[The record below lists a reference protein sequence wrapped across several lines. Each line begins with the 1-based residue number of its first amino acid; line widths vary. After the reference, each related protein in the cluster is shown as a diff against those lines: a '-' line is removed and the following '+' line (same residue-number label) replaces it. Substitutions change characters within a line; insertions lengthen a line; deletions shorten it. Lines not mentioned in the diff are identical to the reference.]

1 MTRHLLPIG
10 LLLFLVGLGSVA
22 PRAQAMPAGAQ
33 SKVLVLE
40 IDGTIG
46 PVTGDYVRSGLRRA
60 QEVGAGL
67 VVLRLDTPGGLDA
80 AMRDIVKQV
89 LAAPLPVACFVSPS
103 GARAASAGTYILY
116 ACHIAAMAPA
126 TNLGSATPVQIGG
139 FPGLPDQEAPQRP
152 ATQPDQDEGGDAAE
166 PAPRHAGAE
175 PAPTSKMERKI
186 INDAAAFIRGL
197 AKLRGR
203 NVEWAERAV
212 RQAENLTAD
221 EALERGVIDLV
232 AVDLADLLKQ
242 INGREV
248 RLAGGNLVLDTTD
261 VATQVF
267 EPDWRTRV
275 LSAITDPNI
284 AYVLLLIGIYGL
296 IYELANPGAMVPGV
310 VGAIALITALFA
322 FQALPVNYA
331 GLVMLALGVAFM
343 VLEAIV
349 PSFGALGIGGAIA
362 FVFGS
367 VILYRDESGQIGV
380 AIPLIATFAVLS
392 VALFFGVVG
401 YALKTRRRPVV
412 SGREEM
418 LHAQGV
424 AEEDFERTGR
434 VHVHSESWAATSRA
448 PLRKGQRV
456 KVVGIDGLE
465 LTVEPLDEPG
475 EDE

>member
-1 MTRHLLPIG
+1 MTRHLSSIG
-10 LLLFLVGLGSVA
+10 LLLLLAGLVSVA
-22 PRAQAMPAGAQ
+22 ARAPATAADPVPR
-33 SKVLVLE
+33 VLVLE

-46 PVTGDYVRSGLRRA
+46 PVTGDYFRSGLRRA
-60 QEVGAGL
+60 QELGASL

-116 ACHIAAMAPA
+116 ACHVAAMAPA

-139 FPGLPDQEAPQRP
+139 FPGLPDQEPPSAP
-152 ATQPDQDEGGDAAE
+152 ATQPDQVEPGDAVE
-166 PAPRHAGAE
+166 PAARDGAE
-175 PAPTSKMERKI
+175 PTPVGKMERKI

-203 NVEWAERAV
+203 NVEWAESAV

-232 AVDLADLLKQ
+232 AADLADLLRQ
-242 INGREV
+242 VDGREV
-248 RLAGGNLVLDTTD
+248 EVAGASLVLDTAD
-261 VATQVF
+261 AATQMF

-284 AYVLLLIGIYGL
+284 AYVLLLIGVYGL

-380 AIPLIATFAVLS
+380 AIPLIATFALLS
-392 VALFFGVVG
+392 MALFIGVVG
-401 YALKTRRRPVV
+401 YAVKTRRRPVV
-412 SGREEM
+412 SGREQM
-418 LHAQGV
+418 LHALGV
-424 AEEDFERTGR
+424 AEEDFARTGR
-434 VHVHSESWAATSRA
+434 VHVHSESWAAMTRT
-448 PLRKGQRV
+448 PLHKGQRV
-456 KVVGIDGLE
+456 RVVGIDGLE

>member
-1 MTRHLLPIG
+1 
-10 LLLFLVGLGSVA
+10 
-22 PRAQAMPAGAQ
+22 
-33 SKVLVLE
+33 
-40 IDGTIG
+40 
-46 PVTGDYVRSGLRRA
+46 
-60 QEVGAGL
+60 
-67 VVLRLDTPGGLDA
+67 
-80 AMRDIVKQV
+80 
-89 LAAPLPVACFVSPS
+89 
-103 GARAASAGTYILY
+103 
-116 ACHIAAMAPA
+116 
-126 TNLGSATPVQIGG
+126 
-139 FPGLPDQEAPQRP
+139 
-152 ATQPDQDEGGDAAE
+152 
-166 PAPRHAGAE
+166 
-175 PAPTSKMERKI
+175 MERKI

-242 INGREV
+242 IDGREV
-248 RLAGGNLVLDTTD
+248 MVAGGGIVLDTAD

-296 IYELANPGAMVPGV
+296 IYELANPGAIVPGV
-310 VGAIALITALFA
+310 VGAIALIAALFA

-331 GLVMLALGVAFM
+331 GLVLLALGVAFM

-380 AIPLIATFAVLS
+380 AIPLIATFALLS
-392 VALFFGVVG
+392 AALFIGVVG

-418 LHAQGV
+418 LHALGV
-424 AEEDFERTGR
+424 VEEDFTRNGR
-434 VHVHSESWAATSRA
+434 VHVHSESWAATTRT

-456 KVVGIDGLE
+456 RVVGIDGLE

-475 EDE
+475 EGE